1 MPRKTD
7 AKDRMIRTSAELF
20 RARGFHGVGL
30 AEILE
35 ESGAPKGS
43 FYYHFPGGKDELA
56 VDVIGSGGR
65 FIGKLIDKAFENAGS
80 VDDGVRSLV
89 ELIATAFEESGFEMG
104 CPVTSLI
111 LDMTPS
117 DDNIRRAGEAV
128 LDHWKERMIENA
140 RRILPPEADPKD
152 YENAFWSL
160 LVAIEG
166 GWVVSRMTHSK
177 APILLAC
184 EIYQQA
190 LAADG
195 LTAR

>member
-56 VDVIGSGGR
+56 VEVIGSGGR
-65 FIGKLIDKAFENAGS
+65 FIGKLIDKAFEEVAT
-80 VDDGVRSLV
+80 VDEGVNILV
-89 ELIATAFEESGFEMG
+89 NRIAAAFEESGFEMG

-128 LDHWKERMIENA
+128 LDHWKERMVENA
-140 RRILPPEADPKD
+140 RRILPPGKKAED
-152 YENAFWSL
+152 YENAFWTL

-166 GWVVSRMTHSK
+166 GWVISRMTHST
-177 APILLAC
+177 APILLAY
-184 EIYQQA
+184 EIYQQT
-190 LAADG
+190 LSADG
-195 LTAR
+195 LSAQ